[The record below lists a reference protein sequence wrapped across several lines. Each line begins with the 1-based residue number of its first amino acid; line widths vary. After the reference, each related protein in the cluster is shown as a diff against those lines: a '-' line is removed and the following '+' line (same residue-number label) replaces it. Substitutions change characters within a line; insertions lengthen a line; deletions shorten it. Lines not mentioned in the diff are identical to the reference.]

1 MATIP
6 PYNLNTKYPVIITGP
21 PISHQAEYDAAIEAY
36 NDHSALTD
44 PVRKE
49 YDAVFFRH
57 RQNQTKYHKIM
68 DKASA
73 HRKTYQAHKR
83 YVISLSNALLTS
95 NVTLRSAPKPFTD
108 FQALT
113 HATLLDKIRLGSHT
127 LTTMLYQNLRIDKAR
142 NASWKLDQELF
153 EKCTELY
160 KVMDADSMELDRLHA
175 KVLEIEKKM
184 GGKFGC
190 GMVEGACISCTRL
203 KEREASRAAAAA
215 VVAAAENLA
224 KAMKGGSGKAGK
236 GSKAKQRLE
245 DIAEEEGLADDNN
258 GWV

>member
-1 MATIP
+1 
-6 PYNLNTKYPVIITGP
+6 
-21 PISHQAEYDAAIEAY
+21 
-36 NDHSALTD
+36 
-44 PVRKE
+44 
-49 YDAVFFRH
+49 
-57 RQNQTKYHKIM
+57 
-68 DKASA
+68 
-73 HRKTYQAHKR
+73 
-83 YVISLSNALLTS
+83 
-95 NVTLRSAPKPFTD
+95 
-108 FQALT
+108 
-113 HATLLDKIRLGSHT
+113 
-127 LTTMLYQNLRIDKAR
+127 MLYQNLRIDKAR
-142 NASWKLDQELF
+142 NTSWKLDQELF

-236 GSKAKQRLE
+236 ESKGKQRLE